1 MAEFCRKC
9 FIETFRPTR
18 EEEQNIIMSAESDLC
33 EGCGEVKPFVLYVTE
48 EVCQVKSKF
57 T

>member
-9 FIETFRPTR
+9 FIETFRPSK
-18 EEEQNIIMSAESDLC
+18 EEEQKIIMSEESDLC
-33 EGCGEVKPFVLYVTE
+33 EGCGEVKPFVLYVAE
-48 EVCQVKSKF
+48 KVCQVKSEF